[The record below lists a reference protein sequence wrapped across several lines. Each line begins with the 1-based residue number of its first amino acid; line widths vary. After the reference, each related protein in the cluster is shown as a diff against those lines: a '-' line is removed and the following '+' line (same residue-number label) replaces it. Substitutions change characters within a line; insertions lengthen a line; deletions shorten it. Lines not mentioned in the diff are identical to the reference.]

1 MDFVDY
7 RERLGIGFND
17 EQKFQV
23 FLTKTFNM
31 LNILANSAHGT
42 LDYEEY
48 ERFCMETG
56 SQMDVR
62 YTSDYSGEQRF
73 AHCIQILDSHRRSLP
88 EFLSYFIWFANSV
101 RKKRPTYETGWV
113 RGKYIQFIT
122 QAFDECHIPF
132 DLMSENGQYFIFPK
146 GAVELDNALVSDVL
160 TWLANYPKAHKTYC
174 IALKQY
180 ADGIYIRDTA
190 DNFRKALE
198 EFCQE
203 FLGNTKNLAN
213 NITEVFQYLGKNNA
227 EPEVA
232 SMMRSLMNT
241 YDTLNNK
248 IAKHN
253 DKVDEKYLEFLM
265 YQTGVFIRMLIV
277 VDQASKGV

>member
-1 MDFVDY
+1 MDFIDY
-7 RERLGIGFND
+7 RDKLGIGFND
-17 EQKFQV
+17 EQKCQM
-23 FLTKTFNM
+23 FLKKSFNM
-31 LNILANSAHGT
+31 LNT
-42 LDYEEY
+42 LTNGSYSIEY
-48 ERFCMETG
+48 SEYWNFCMDTG
-56 SQMDVR
+56 SQLNPRLRGANSGCARFEHCVQML
-62 YTSDYSGEQRF
+62 YTHIESMS
-73 AHCIQILDSHRRSLP
+73 
-88 EFLSYFIWFANSV
+88 EFLAYFVWFANSV
-101 RKKRPTYETGWV
+101 HTKKLSDIDWNRS
-113 RGKYIQFIT
+113 QFINFIT
-122 QAFDECHIPF
+122 IVLEESHVPF
-132 DLMSENGQYFIFPK
+132 DLLENDGKYFIFPK

-160 TWLANYPKAHKTYC
+160 AWLADYPKAHKTYC
-174 IALKQY
+174 VALKQY

-213 NITEVFQYLGKNNA
+213 NITEVFQYLKNHNA

-232 SMMRSLMNT
+232 SMIKSLMNT
-241 YDTLNNK
+241 YDTMNNK

-277 VDQASKGV
+277 VDQSSKGV

>member
-17 EQKFQV
+17 EQKFRM
-23 FLTKTFNM
+23 FLTKSFNV
-31 LNILANSAHGT
+31 LNILTNGSYGI
-42 LDYEEY
+42 EY
-48 ERFCMETG
+48 GEYWNFCMDTG
-56 SQMDVR
+56 SQLEPR
-62 YTSDYSGEQRF
+62 YTGAGSNRIRF
-73 AHCIQILDSHRRSLP
+73 EHCVQILNTHKGSMS
-88 EFLSYFIWFANSV
+88 EFLSYFVWLANSIHTN
-101 RKKRPTYETGWV
+101 RLSGNDWNRENF
-113 RGKYIQFIT
+113 INFIT
-122 QAFDECHIPF
+122 IALEESHIPF
-132 DLMSENGQYFIFPK
+132 ELLENDDKFFIFPK
-146 GAVELDNALVSDVL
+146 GAEELDNALVSDVL
-160 TWLANYPKAHKTYC
+160 TWLQDYPKAHKTYC

-203 FLGNTKNLAN
+203 FLGNTKNLDN
-213 NITEVFQYLGKNNA
+213 NITEVFMYLGTNNA

-232 SMMRSLMNT
+232 SMIKTLMKT
-241 YDTLNNK
+241 YNTLNNK

-265 YQTGVFIRMLIV
+265 YQTGIFIRMLIV
-277 VDQASKGV
+277 VDQATKGV

>member
-7 RERLGIGFND
+7 REKLGIGFND
-17 EQKFQV
+17 EQKFRMI
-23 FLTKTFNM
+23 LTKSFNM
-31 LNILANSAHGT
+31 LNILTNGSYGI
-42 LDYEEY
+42 EFGEY
-48 ERFCMETG
+48 WSFCMDTG
-56 SQMDVR
+56 SQLEPKYTGANSGCVR
-62 YTSDYSGEQRF
+62 FE
-73 AHCIQILDSHRRSLP
+73 HCVQMLNMHKGSMS
-88 EFLSYFIWFANSV
+88 EFLAYFVWLANSIHT
-101 RKKRPTYETGWV
+101 KKLSDIDWNRSKFIRFIKAALEESHVPFELLEDD
-113 RGKYIQFIT
+113 GKF
-122 QAFDECHIPF
+122 
-132 DLMSENGQYFIFPK
+132 FIFPK
-146 GAVELDNALVSDVL
+146 GAVELDNTLVSDVL
-160 TWLANYPKAHKTYC
+160 TWLADYPKAHKTYC

-203 FLGNTKNLAN
+203 FLGNSKNLDN
-213 NITEVFQYLGKNNA
+213 NITEVFQYLGRNNA

-232 SMMRSLMNT
+232 SMMKSLMNT
-241 YDTLNNK
+241 YNTLNNK

-277 VDQASKGV
+277 VDQATKGA

>member
-7 RERLGIGFND
+7 REKLGLGFND
-17 EQKFQV
+17 EQKYRL
-23 FLTKTFNM
+23 FLTKTFNV
-31 LNILANSAHGT
+31 LNALSNDSFEMEYS
-42 LDYEEY
+42 DYWK
-48 ERFCMETG
+48 FCMETG
-56 SQMDVR
+56 SEIEPTFSGSYAGSRRFNHCVR
-62 YTSDYSGEQRF
+62 
-73 AHCIQILDSHRRSLP
+73 ILNSHKEDLSS
-88 EFLSYFIWFANSV
+88 FLSYLVWFANSIHV
-101 RKKRPTYETGWV
+101 KKSDESDWTRSM
-113 RGKYIQFIT
+113 FIN
-122 QAFDECHIPF
+122 FISRILNECHIPF
-132 DLMSENGQYFIFPK
+132 DVLTSDEKSFFFPK
-146 GAVELDNALVSDVL
+146 GAEELDKSLVSDVL
-160 TWLANYPKAHKTYC
+160 IWLEGYPKAHKTYVN
-174 IALKQY
+174 ALKQY

-213 NITEVFQYLGKNNA
+213 NITEVFQYLGKNNV

-232 SMMRSLMNT
+232 SMMKSLMNT

-277 VDQASKGV
+277 VDQASKGA